1 MNWTWD
7 EYDDDNNISNADLW
21 TWDEYEDDYNIS
33 NADLFGCD
41 FDKEQFI
48 DYVNQIGLTR
58 LLETSHVRGVLYGP
72 TLWSFCWLGIAF
84 NILVI
89 FPNAFLA
96 FSAAS
101 IYTSSISLILIIQA
115 LLLLCQWDF
124 QQGMPE
130 PFDALFIYS
139 SISQKK
145 VFIF

>member
-1 MNWTWD
+1 MN
-7 EYDDDNNISNADLW
+7 W

-41 FDKEQFI
+41 FDKEQFV

-72 TLWSFCWLGIAF
+72 TLWSLCWLGIVF

-89 FPNAFLA
+89 FPNSFLA

-101 IYTSSISLILIIQA
+101 IYTSSISLILIMQA

-124 QQGMPE
+124 QQGIPE
-130 PFDALFIYS
+130 SFLGSGPKGPMS
-139 SISQKK
+139 CKTQG
-145 VFIF
+145 